1 MFLTNNFASLHLW
14 WKENLI
20 GKTSKS
26 LKRLSRFANIK
37 KWSSC
42 ISIKKIL
49 FGKLFFLNIINFWG
63 RNFFLG
69 VSQASV
75 LGESISHIL
84 CGTTRQNN
92 GSLDC
97 VLSFVLL
104 FTVKYFEKCE
114 SFYYLYL
121 NSSFAKLFTAG
132 VFCGKDF
139 LLSKLNRLNLI
150 NFTKNIIFTYA
161 RRGPCYIFKAPF
173 TH

>member
-1 MFLTNNFASLHLW
+1 M
-14 WKENLI
+14 
-20 GKTSKS
+20 
-26 LKRLSRFANIK
+26 
-37 KWSSC
+37 
-42 ISIKKIL
+42 
-49 FGKLFFLNIINFWG
+49 FGKLFFLNIINFLG

-84 CGTTRQNN
+84 FGTTRQNN

-121 NSSFAKLFTAG
+121 NLSFSKLFTAG